1 MEINSMRTLLIAAAL
16 TIAASATALACEG
29 EGRLANICKAPL
41 FKQYTSCIDN
51 VIPQWDP
58 NGPVLSKMNVP
69 PANSVLA
76 VLLQCEPIAKKF
88 GKKYGNDLANAL
100 QQVANER
107 VSEQYGTEPL
117 APPK

>member
-1 MEINSMRTLLIAAAL
+1 MRTVLIAATL

-29 EGRLANICKAPL
+29 DICKAPL
-41 FKQYTSCIDN
+41 FKQYTSCIDKA
-51 VIPQWDP
+51 IPQWDP
-58 NGPVLSKMNVP
+58 KDPVLSKMNVP

-76 VLLQCEPIAKKF
+76 VLLQCEPIVKKF

-117 APPK
+117 TQQ